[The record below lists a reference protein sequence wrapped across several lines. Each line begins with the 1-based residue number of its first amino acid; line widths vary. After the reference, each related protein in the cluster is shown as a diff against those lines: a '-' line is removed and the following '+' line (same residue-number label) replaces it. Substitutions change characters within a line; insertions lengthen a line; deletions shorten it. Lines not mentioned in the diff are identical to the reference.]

1 MRRKGSAKGESRE
14 GNWQFSLSNLADHP
28 VRSGRT
34 RLNNTL
40 IGCFSFSTLSFLSS
54 LSSQTWRPGSGGP
67 GGLAGEKMLVLV
79 QPWWLVL
86 GSHHLMVNVAWS
98 TGPATVWDNIITTII
113 WGSQPW
119 PPTSTTQ
126 TTFTRHLWEK
136 SAKLVS
142 FNNYMYWY
150 FPFNADYWLRLQQVL
165 LYCTIR
171 RISLCASSIKE
182 NILSSVHV
190 CNFVS
195 CLDYY
200 QDATED

>member
-119 PPTSTTQ
+119 PATSTTQ
-126 TTFTRHLWEK
+126 TTFTRHIYGR
-136 SAKLVS
+136 
-142 FNNYMYWY
+142 NRQNWY
-150 FPFNADYWLRLQQVL
+150 HSTTICTDIFLLMQITGFDCSKCCFTALYGEFLYVHQV
-165 LYCTIR
+165 
-171 RISLCASSIKE
+171 
-182 NILSSVHV
+182 
-190 CNFVS
+190 
-195 CLDYY
+195 
-200 QDATED
+200 